1 MRTVKKILLIISVL
15 VIAVGMFLL
24 GKNGLNYI
32 DGYTKNILIDNAKQ
46 YANYIGIATIIILLY
61 YSIRYYKKGVFKILG
76 TSILG
81 IMGSIV
87 FVLALMAII
96 RMPINRLFFPIMLAT
111 YVASIIALSAN
122 FEEKN

>member
-1 MRTVKKILLIISVL
+1 MKTVKKILLIICVL

-46 YANYIGIATIIILLY
+46 YANYIGIATIIVLLY
-61 YSIRYYKKGVFKILG
+61 YSIRYYKTGVLKILG

>member
-1 MRTVKKILLIISVL
+1 MRTVKKILLIICVL